1 MTKLSPTAAATRQNF
16 IDAFCV
22 LYKTRPVEKIT
33 VAELSRKAG
42 YNRGTFYDYFVDVY
56 DLLEQIEDELIE
68 QIGMKIGR
76 TISVGNFTNLLLVAF
91 SDMKE
96 LTEKYAFTL
105 LTSDHISKFPEK
117 LKNAIM
123 PVIMAAFHIP
133 PDNTQVVYALDFYL
147 SGIIS
152 LMTEWQKNGR
162 ELSVDELGALVR
174 TVLTE
179 GVLKAIGRVG
189 PSGRGPGH
197 GYAAGFALRPHFFAI
212 SNAASAASTN

>member
-1 MTKLSPTAAATRQNF
+1 MAKLSPTAATTRQNF

-68 QIGMKIGR
+68 LIGKRVAGTIESGQFASFLPTAFIDVQEQTRER
-76 TISVGNFTNLLLVAF
+76 TFALLASEQV
-91 SDMKE
+91 
-96 LTEKYAFTL
+96 T
-105 LTSDHISKFPEK
+105 KFPVK
-117 LKNAIM
+117 LKRALM

-133 PDNTQVVYALDFYL
+133 SDDTQVVYALDFYL

-162 ELSVDELGALVR
+162 ELSVDELGTLVR

-189 PSGRGPGH
+189 PSGS
-197 GYAAGFALRPHFFAI
+197 GYNPCAADSRY
-212 SNAASAASTN
+212 